1 MQIMGDYGVIPEAWG
16 PFAEGQFGMFTNP
29 VLTEIGQAHGK
40 TAAQVAL
47 RWNIQRGVV
56 VIPKTVHKE
65 RMEQN
70 LDIWDFALTREEM
83 EKIDALDM
91 GHSNIV
97 DHNNPDF
104 IKMLHNLKVH
114 A

>member
-1 MQIMGDYGVIPEAWG
+1 MGDYGVIPEAWG
-16 PFAEGQFGMFTNP
+16 PFAVGQFGMFTNP

-65 RMEQN
+65 RMEHN

-97 DHNNPDF
+97 DYNNPDF